1 MNRRFV
7 TLDVFTAER
16 FTGNPLAVV
25 LDAGGL
31 DAAAMQKIARE
42 FNLSETVFILPPQD
56 PVHLSRLRIFTPYR
70 ELPFAGHPTV
80 GTEVQLAIMHGAH
93 IGEDLNFMVEEE
105 VGIVPCTVRLAGAE
119 LGRARFELPKLPA
132 RIEGR
137 FNIEVV
143 AAALGIETKD
153 IGFGLHQPRIYSAG
167 NPFVFVPVKTLDAIG
182 RIDPQGQFWP
192 EAFGGIASVFTTAS
206 VFAYTAETATADA
219 RFHARMLDFTRE
231 DPATGSAVAAFAG
244 VVMEFEPP
252 QDGQHTFAVEQGYE
266 MGRPS
271 RIVLGL
277 DIWGG
282 ALTGATI
289 GGDAILVQQG
299 TISA

>member
-1 MNRRFV
+1 MSRRFV
-7 TLDVFTAER
+7 TLDVFTGER
-16 FTGNPLAVV
+16 LAGNPLAVV
-25 LDAGGL
+25 LDADRL
-31 DAAAMQKIARE
+31 DAGAMQKIARE
-42 FNLSETVFILPPQD
+42 FNLSETVFILPPHD
-56 PVHLSRLRIFTPYR
+56 PVHLARFRIFTPYR

-80 GTEVQLAIMHGAH
+80 GTAVQLALMNGAQ

-105 VGIVPCTVRLAGAE
+105 VGIVPCTVRLASKE
-119 LGRARFELPKLPA
+119 LGRARFELPKLPE
-132 RIEGR
+132 RIEAALDT
-137 FNIEVV
+137 EMV
-143 AAALGIETKD
+143 AAALGLEAGD
-153 IGFGLHQPRIYSAG
+153 IGFADYRPRIYSAG
-167 NPFVFVPVKTLDAIG
+167 NPFVFVPVKSLDAIG

-192 EAFGGIASVFTTAS
+192 LAFGGAASVFTTAS
-206 VFAYTAETATADA
+206 VFAYTSETATAGA

-252 QDGQHTFAVEQGYE
+252 KDGQHTFSVEQGYE

-277 DIWGG
+277 DVAKG

-299 TISA
+299 TIAA